1 MITIFEDLLDLF
13 FNGKVSEYGWDLV
26 YLFVSLPV
34 VFFALSLAVR
44 VGLLAQWQQEK
55 KVEALCGQG
64 IMLNLLVAV
73 TLGIIVAF

>member
-1 MITIFEDLLDLF
+1 VAFTTLLIWHF
-13 FNGKVSEYGWDLV
+13 FHAWDFV

-34 VFFALSLAVR
+34 VLFSLSLAVR

-55 KVEALCGQG
+55 NVEPLCGQG
-64 IMLNLLVAV
+64 ILLNLLVAV